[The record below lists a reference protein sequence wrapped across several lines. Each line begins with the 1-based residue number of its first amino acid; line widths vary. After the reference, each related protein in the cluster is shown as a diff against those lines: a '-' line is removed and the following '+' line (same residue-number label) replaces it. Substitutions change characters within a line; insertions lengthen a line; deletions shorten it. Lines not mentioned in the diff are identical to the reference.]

1 MDMLS
6 KATKPAQ
13 QTLTIRPKRLVKI
26 GSNFGEAATQPKMVA
41 KHEPLA
47 NPTWL
52 PPPDN
57 IKIKCNVCCTLAFN
71 DDAGANS
78 GRALYTKSH
87 LASLTGVRDDK
98 GDLTFAIDMEPFIV
112 DGNQLLTTQL
122 TNHDANG
129 GRRWK
134 KERLKDAS
142 LGIGITC
149 FNSEDAF
156 ELLSVVDTD
165 ILSGQAV
172 FPEQAELRAA
182 WKKLPACPESPLP
195 LRRYYHESE
204 ARPKLGASKRLE
216 YLFDVD
222 ISWSAKAKLSG
233 TPLAMCNN
241 ITQTIKSK
249 NLPQLRSTAQKP
261 TICHIT
267 YVFDGGVMGTRSIA
281 RTRLSCVFCP
291 DRLPHATF
299 DRLHF
304 HYLSHHDHFTFQV
317 HTPPATNS
325 SWIIRTVRVELSLP
339 KYERA
344 SDNVSD
350 QREIT
355 WIKPDVPF
363 DLQQYL
369 SEGGFN
375 TWASGKPSAPK
386 IFAKTIKPSLIRKG
400 IARAKGSPAN
410 GQPPTSRPLKPPEE
424 VKDIPPR
431 RRLMYTVPDLEEVTL
446 FRAESK
452 RIIEPGEVLSESDAE
467 PDDSWLWIRHRKEEF
482 PQLTGAARDFVTLFD
497 DHLVEEPTINGGVQL
512 CESIVRFV
520 RKHALLLGQPRM
532 LQEFE
537 TKLNQLKRRKL
548 IRQNYIDYC
557 FALIA
562 NKGQPLPKQAEK
574 AKADSASVIGE
585 GSKPAA
591 SHVLS
596 PDPQRGHNRLDVIMI
611 NDSDEETGAEVSP
624 AICTSSHREQVP
636 DHPATNGVASKTGKA
651 DDAGDA
657 GEDVHMEDAVHHAP
671 NTCICGKIPMGVRN
685 VITCQNLRCPHSE
698 FHIACVGL
706 KKRVRGWRC
715 EDCRPLPIS

>member
-13 QTLTIRPKRLVKI
+13 QSLKIHPKRLVKK
-26 GSNFGEAATQPKMVA
+26 GSNYGKAARLPNEVA
-41 KHEPLA
+41 KHEPSA

-52 PPPDN
+52 PPPNN
-57 IKIKCNVCCTLAFN
+57 IKIKCNLCCTLALN
-71 DDAGANS
+71 DAGGINS
-78 GRALYTKSH
+78 GRALYTESR
-87 LASLTGVRDDK
+87 LANLIGVRDDK

-122 TNHDANG
+122 TNHNANS

-134 KERLKDAS
+134 KEGLKDAA

-156 ELLSVVDTD
+156 ELLSAIDTD
-165 ILSGQAV
+165 ISSGQAV
-172 FPEQAELRAA
+172 SPEQAELRTA
-182 WKKLPACPESPLP
+182 WKRLPACPDSPLP

-204 ARPKLGASKRLE
+204 ARPNPGVSKKLE

-222 ISWSAKAKLSG
+222 ISWSPKAELSG

-249 NLPQLRSTAQKP
+249 KRPQFPSTAQRP

-267 YVFDGGVMGTRSIA
+267 YVFDGGVMGSRSIA

-291 DRLPHATF
+291 DRLPHTTF

-317 HTPPATNS
+317 HAPPATNS
-325 SWIIRTVRVELSLP
+325 SWIIRTVHVELSPP

-355 WIKPDVPF
+355 WIKPEVPF

-375 TWASGKPSAPK
+375 AWAVGKQSASK
-386 IFAKTIKPSLIRKG
+386 IFVKTIKPSLIRKG
-400 IARAKGSPAN
+400 VARAKGSPAN
-410 GQPPTSRPLKPPEE
+410 GQPPISRPPKPPEE

-431 RRLMYTVPDLEEVTL
+431 KRLKYSVPDIEGVTL

-467 PDDSWLWIRHRKEEF
+467 PDDSWLWIRHRKEDF
-482 PQLTGAARDFVTLFD
+482 SQLTGAAREFVTLFD
-497 DHLVEEPTINGGVQL
+497 DHLVDEPTIHGRVQL
-512 CESIVRFV
+512 CEVVVRFV
-520 RKHALLLGQPRM
+520 KKYALRLGQPHM
-532 LQEFE
+532 LQELE
-537 TKLNQLKRRKL
+537 TKFNQLKRRKL

-574 AKADSASVIGE
+574 VKADSASVVGE
-585 GSKPAA
+585 GPDSAA
-591 SHVLS
+591 NYVPS

-624 AICTSSHREQVP
+624 DIHTSSHREQVP
-636 DHPATNGVASKTGKA
+636 NHPTTNGVAGV
-651 DDAGDA
+651 AGDA
-657 GEDVHMEDAVHHAP
+657 GEDLHMEDAVHHAP
-671 NTCICGKIPMGVRN
+671 NTCICGKIPMGIRN
-685 VITCQNLRCPHSE
+685 VITCQNIYCPHAD

-706 KKRVRGWRC
+706 KKRVRGWQC
-715 EDCRPLPIS
+715 EDCRPPPIP